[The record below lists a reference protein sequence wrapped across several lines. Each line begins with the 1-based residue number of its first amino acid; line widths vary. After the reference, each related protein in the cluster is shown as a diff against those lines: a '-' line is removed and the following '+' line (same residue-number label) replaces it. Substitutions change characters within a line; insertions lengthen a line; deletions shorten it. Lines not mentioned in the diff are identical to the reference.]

1 MKFWRIYL
9 LAIIVFVAG
18 SGVLARLFFLQVLKY
33 DHYSALAQDRQEF
46 YKELFPKRGEIFM
59 QDLSAKRRGGEG
71 QYYPLAVNKEFQQAY
86 LIPKDIPEE
95 RKEEIADQLANI
107 LDLDRGTIWQRI
119 NKPNDPYEPLKHK
132 ISQESAEQIRQL
144 NVSGVELAPE
154 TWRYYPNGS
163 SACHLTG
170 FVGVSDLGKIG
181 QYGLEGY
188 YEDELKGEIGYATG
202 KKDTSG
208 RLIPYLKQ
216 KSEPAQDGA
225 TIILTIDQNIQFRA
239 EKELKQLIERWQ
251 AESGSIIIVEPKS
264 GAVRAMANW
273 PVFDPNKYSLVEDI
287 DVFLN
292 ASIQKTYELGS
303 VFKPLTMA
311 AGIDSGS
318 VTPQTT
324 YLDKGYIRIKGSVI
338 NNVDKESHG
347 EQTMTQ
353 VLEKSLNTGAVFV
366 QQAIGKDVF
375 REYIQRF
382 NFDQPT
388 GINLAGEVG
397 GNIVNLFSDK
407 EINLATISFGHG
419 ITVTSLGMTVAIGAI
434 ANEGKIMRPFIVEK
448 MIYPDGSEIITEPRL
463 NEKVFSARTAKELTR
478 MLVSVVENGYGKPAR
493 ILGYDIAGKTG
504 TAQIADPEKGVYT
517 EETIHSFIGFAPAFN
532 PEFVILIRL
541 DKPQGIRFAS
551 DSVSPIFKKL
561 TEYLLQYLEVP
572 PR

>member
-18 SGVLARLFFLQVLKY
+18 SGIFARLFFLQVLRY

-59 QDLSAKRRGGEG
+59 QDLSAKRRGGEE

-95 RKEEIADQLANI
+95 KREEVADQLANI
-107 LDLDRGTIWQRI
+107 LNLDREIIWQRI

-132 ISQESAEQIRQL
+132 ISQESAERIRQL
-144 NVSGVELAPE
+144 DVDGVELAPE
-154 TWRYYPNGS
+154 IWRYYPNGS

-170 FVGVSDLGKIG
+170 FVGVSDWGKIG

-188 YEDELKGEIGYATG
+188 YEDKLCGEIGYATG
-202 KKDTSG
+202 KKDTAG

-216 KSEPAQDGA
+216 KLEPAQDGV

-239 EKELKQLIERWQ
+239 EKELKQIVERWQ
-251 AESGSIIIVEPKS
+251 AESGSIIILEPKS

-273 PVFDPNKYSLVEDI
+273 PVFNPNEYNSVEDI

-292 ASIQKTYELGS
+292 ASTQKTYELGS
-303 VFKPLTMA
+303 IFKPLTMA

-324 YLDKGYIRIKGSVI
+324 YLDKGYVKIKGSVI

-375 REYIQRF
+375 RQYIQRF

-419 ITVTSLGMTVAIGAI
+419 ITVTSLGMTAAIGAI
-434 ANEGKIMRPFIVEK
+434 ANEGKIMRPFVVEK
-448 MIYPDGSEIITEPRL
+448 IIHPDGNEVITEPRV
-463 NEKVFSARTAKELTR
+463 NEKVFSAQTAKELTK

-504 TAQIADPEKGVYT
+504 TAQIADPVKGVYT
-517 EETIHSFIGFAPAFN
+517 EETIHSFVGFAPAFN
-532 PEFVILIRL
+532 PEFVILVRL

-551 DSVSPIFKKL
+551 DSVSPVFKKMA
-561 TEYLLQYLEVP
+561 EYLLQYLEIP

>member
-9 LAIIVFVAG
+9 LAIIILVAG
-18 SGVLARLFFLQVLKY
+18 SGVFARLFFLQVLRY

-46 YKELFPKRGEIFM
+46 YKELFPERGEIFM
-59 QDLSAKRRGGEG
+59 QDLSAKRRGGEE
-71 QYYPLAVNKEFQQAY
+71 QYYPLAINKEFQQAY
-86 LIPKDIPEE
+86 LIPQDIPEE
-95 RKEEIADQLANI
+95 KREEIADQLADI
-107 LDLDRGTIWQRI
+107 LDLDREIIWRRI
-119 NKPNDPYEPLKHK
+119 NKLNDPYEPLKHK
-132 ISQESAEQIRQL
+132 ISQETAERIKQL

-154 TWRYYPNGS
+154 IWRYYPNNS

-170 FVGVSDLGKIG
+170 FVGVSDEGKVG

-188 YEDELKGEIGYATG
+188 YEDQLRGEAGYASG
-202 KKDTSG
+202 KKDTTG
-208 RLIPYLKQ
+208 RWIPYLKQ
-216 KSEPAQDGA
+216 KLEPAEDGA
-225 TIILTIDQNIQFRA
+225 TIILTIDQNIQFKA
-239 EKELKQLIERWQ
+239 EKELKQLVERWD
-251 AESGSIIIVEPKS
+251 AEGGSIIILEPKS

-273 PVFDPNKYSLVEDI
+273 PVFNPNEYSSVEDI

-303 VFKPLTMA
+303 IFKPITMA

-324 YLDKGYIRIKGSVI
+324 YQDKGYVQIKGSVI
-338 NNVDKESHG
+338 NNVDGESYG
-347 EQTMTQ
+347 EQTMIQ

-366 QQAIGKDVF
+366 QQTIGKNIF

-382 NFDQPT
+382 NFDRLT

-407 EINLATISFGHG
+407 EIDLATISFGHG
-419 ITVTSLGMTVAIGAI
+419 ITVSSLGMTVAISAI
-434 ANEGKIMRPFIVEK
+434 ANEGKIMRPFVVEK
-448 MIYPDGSEIITEPRL
+448 MIYPDGSEVVTEPRI
-463 NEKVFSARTAKELTR
+463 NERVFSSQTASELTS

-493 ILGYDIAGKTG
+493 IPGYDLAGKTG
-504 TAQIADPEKGVYT
+504 TAQIADPEKGIYT
-517 EETIHSFIGFAPAFN
+517 EETIHSFVGFAPAFN
-532 PEFVILIRL
+532 PEFVILIKL

-551 DSVSPIFKKL
+551 DSVSPVFKKL
-561 TEYLLQYLEVP
+561 TEYLLQYLEIP